1 MAGPARPE
9 RSRSARSS
17 RQLSRFYHSINPDR
31 VFGTHSWRKTDT
43 SISLIMPF
51 IPKSSRS
58 LGHPRII
65 DAVLIDDHRADEST
79 EFEECVPI
87 TTIARQSGGLD
98 RQNGANPAF
107 TDRGEQLLEPRSYDA
122 AAKSTE
128 IIINNLH
135 VAPAEPPRPL
145 NQTVLA
151 SPALGIV
158 CDLIGCRLPYIDDGA
173 PSKMI
178 SRDLRHDR
186 PPAGVTSL
194 PARRLRRL
202 LPPEGFRA
210 TPVPSRAEAPTIRSA
225 RRQCDEQVRLQG
237 PPFLHGQI

>member
-1 MAGPARPE
+1 MRYRRQMTPISRGRPNALSCPVPLTARTRDPP
-9 RSRSARSS
+9 
-17 RQLSRFYHSINPDR
+17 N
-31 VFGTHSWRKTDT
+31 
-43 SISLIMPF
+43 
-51 IPKSSRS
+51 
-58 LGHPRII
+58 
-65 DAVLIDDHRADEST
+65 RANH
-79 EFEECVPI
+79 
-87 TTIARQSGGLD
+87 IARQSGGLD

-122 AAKSTE
+122 AAGSTE

-158 CDLIGCRLPYIDDGA
+158 RDLIGCRLPYIDDGA

-186 PPAGVTSL
+186 PPAGAMPL
-194 PARRLRRL
+194 PAPRPRRL
-202 LPPEGFRA
+202 LPPEGLRA
-210 TPVPSRAEAPTIRSA
+210 VPVPSRAEAPAIRSA
-225 RRQCDEQVRLQG
+225 AVV
-237 PPFLHGQI
+237 